1 MRHTG
6 YCAQMPRMVPLLLL
20 VGAALA
26 ATDASSQTWRGLVVT
41 PERRCSPYRADD
53 YSYSQSVEA
62 SIVRELGGIYSPY
75 TGQRFASTR
84 ETDIEHMVARSEA
97 HDSGLCAADVATRRA
112 FAGDL
117 LNLTL
122 ASPGLNRGFKGANDA
137 AEWMPQRNR
146 CWFAARVVAVRQRWG
161 LTIDAR
167 EAETLEAVLSG
178 CATTELDVSGGDWAD
193 AGQGSV
199 ASADALRL
207 WDDNGNGSITCA
219 EARRHGIAPVPR
231 DHPAYPFMRDGDGDG
246 VVCEQAG
253 ESAGASQAPARQ
265 TGLPDA
271 LRLWDDNGNGMITCA
286 EARRHGIAPVRRGH
300 PAYPFMRDGDGDG
313 VVCDRNDG

>member
-1 MRHTG
+1 MSRKL
-6 YCAQMPRMVPLLLL
+6 PPLLLL
-20 VGAALA
+20 VAALA
-26 ATDASSQTWRGLVVT
+26 ATDGSGQTWRGLVVA

-53 YSYSQSVEA
+53 YSYPQSVEA

-75 TGQRFASTR
+75 TGQRFASTG

-97 HDSGLCAADVATRRA
+97 HDSGLCAADAETRRA
-112 FAGDL
+112 FARDL

-122 ASPGLNRGFKGANDA
+122 ASPGLNRGSKGASDA

-167 EAETLEAVLSG
+167 EAETLDTVLSG
-178 CATTELDVSGGDWAD
+178 CATTELEVSGGDWAD
-193 AGQGSV
+193 AAQGSV

-207 WDDNGNGSITCA
+207 WDDNGNG
-219 EARRHGIAPVPR
+219 R
-231 DHPAYPFMRDGDGDG
+231 
-246 VVCEQAG
+246 
-253 ESAGASQAPARQ
+253 
-265 TGLPDA
+265 
-271 LRLWDDNGNGMITCA
+271 ITCA

-300 PAYPFMRDGDGDG
+300 PAYPFMRDADGDG
-313 VVCDRNDG
+313 VVCERNDG